1 MTQPTEKT
9 LSWPMRHRVA
19 VNLTPEDMGV
29 VEAALNDCESKSDDD
44 TVDALAQIIL
54 VLEIA
59 DITAADDARD
69 VAYHIVHGLRRMI

>member
-9 LSWPMRHRVA
+9 LSWPMRHQVA

-29 VEAALNDCESKSDDD
+29 LEAALNDCESKSDDD

-59 DITAADDARD
+59 DIPLGGTSSG
-69 VAYHIVHGLRRMI
+69 IFLPGLFLIGGA